1 MFRIIITT
9 EHVTVIAR
17 ATMKDTE
24 TVKLTNYE
32 NTFGLVRNAQIVSH
46 VF

>member
-1 MFRIIITT
+1 MLRIIITT

-24 TVKLTNYE
+24 TVKLTDYGSS
-32 NTFGLVRNAQIVSH
+32 FGAVRN
-46 VF
+46 